1 MKKKIIYLSNSVI
14 PSKFA
19 NSVHVLRMC
28 QALQKSG
35 FAVELL
41 CYTTSKN
48 VKTSEV
54 LIQYGIR
61 EKLEINFIFI
71 RTTRAKFFF
80 NFLKIFR
87 FLFLNKKNS
96 LIYGRD
102 PYSVYLAALMG
113 YKVCYES
120 HGIPISNL
128 FRFVERKLSSHRN
141 LKKFIVISSKLKDL
155 YIENNIFDG
164 DLEIEVLHDA
174 ADPIDTPKPKNL
186 GPGINVGYVG
196 SLYYEGRGINIILE
210 IAKERLDINF
220 HLVGGNK
227 EELDYWSQIASK
239 NIFFH
244 GYIDNSLVG
253 EYLKAFDIVLMPYQ
267 LDLNLAGMKYNTIEW
282 MSPMK
287 MFEYMSAECAIVSSD
302 LPVIREIL
310 NENNSILVDPSNID
324 EWRSAIDTL
333 SGSTEIIRKLSSQA
347 KTDFENKH
355 TWIKRS
361 YSLDL
366 GKYF

>member
-1 MKKKIIYLSNSVI
+1 MNKKIIYLSNSII

-28 QALQKSG
+28 QAFQKSG
-35 FAVELL
+35 YAIELL
-41 CYTTSKN
+41 CYTTTENIKSY
-48 VKTSEV
+48 EV
-54 LIQYGIR
+54 LEKYGI
-61 EKLEINFIFI
+61 KNKFEINFIFI
-71 RTTRAKFFF
+71 KTQKAKFFL
-80 NFLKIFR
+80 NFFKIFS
-87 FLFLNKKNS
+87 FLFFNQRNS

-120 HGIPISNL
+120 HGIPISKL
-128 FRFVERKLSSHRN
+128 FKFVERKLYSHSR
-141 LKKFIVISSKLKDL
+141 LQKFIVISSKLREL
-155 YIENNIFDG
+155 YLKKNILDG
-164 DLEIEVLHDA
+164 SKEIKVLHDA
-174 ADPIDTPKPKNL
+174 ADPIDSTKATNL

-196 SLYYEGRGINIILE
+196 SLYYEGRGIDIILE

-227 EELDYWSQIASK
+227 EELDYWSQNSSK

-244 GYIDNSLVG
+244 GYVDNSLVG

-267 LDLNLAGMKYNTIEW
+267 LDLNLAGMKYNTVEW

-287 MFEYMSAECAIVSSD
+287 MFEYMSAECAIISSD

-310 NENNSILVDPSNID
+310 NENNSLLVDPSNVE
-324 EWRSAIDTL
+324 EWGEAIDTL
-333 SGSTEIIRKLSSQA
+333 SRSAEMIKKISSQA
-347 KTDFENKH
+347 KIDFENKH

-361 YSLDL
+361 DSLDL
-366 GKYF
+366 GQYF